1 MSRKESSFIYSITG
15 KPSNLQATN
24 VTSQSCLTTKEIT
37 SSANLISSVYKCLCS
52 NINTVKKRRCD
63 FSHEILLIIMMNV
76 QWDNIGLLL
85 FRILNKSSES
95 IKNSRI
101 LNTSLVSRSSSYFVN
116 VTMTLIVRDQ
126 SNTENDIGSALFW
139 TKNLVYLSVGTV
151 VIAALV
157 TFLAV
162 VFWCSKQQKTSKLK
176 SQPSELTAFSTN
188 AINVKTPRPKE
199 IKLFPIV
206 PKLVQPGSPSL
217 ILPTIEKNENLTD
230 TFNTDAYSTAGSS
243 SSSVAAATK
252 KFRKKN
258 LLERRGSNNSLTISI
273 APKHRLINS
282 PPADCPPDEYLLTAT
297 RKLTIDELHK
307 HAQDA
312 RSLYHEFWTI
322 PTNHLEKLRICGAGT
337 KNRYGTIIANEHS
350 RVKLPELSGD
360 PLSSYINANY
370 VKGFPDESRTF
381 IATQGPLANTIID
394 FYRMIWQEH
403 VPVVVMITRLF
414 EKNKAKCERY
424 LPDSR
429 SNQYGPFQVH
439 VKSVSHQSDYEIR
452 RLIIEFENEQREV
465 EHYWYTAWPDQSCPD
480 VTHPLIELVKKVE
493 MSRIELNNTNKAVGP
508 VVVHCSAGIGRTGCF
523 IALSNGIKQLD
534 NEHIVDFVRILC
546 DLRRDR
552 GGMIQ
557 TNDQYQF
564 VYQALSEYAR
574 TLQSSAS

>member
-1 MSRKESSFIYSITG
+1 MEIESPTICCAYWS
-15 KPSNLQATN
+15 KPAS
-24 VTSQSCLTTKEIT
+24 
-37 SSANLISSVYKCLCS
+37 
-52 NINTVKKRRCD
+52 
-63 FSHEILLIIMMNV
+63 
-76 QWDNIGLLL
+76 LL
-85 FRILNKSSES
+85 FKR
-95 IKNSRI
+95 
-101 LNTSLVSRSSSYFVN
+101 
-116 VTMTLIVRDQ
+116 
-126 SNTENDIGSALFW
+126 
-139 TKNLVYLSVGTV
+139 
-151 VIAALV
+151 
-157 TFLAV
+157 
-162 VFWCSKQQKTSKLK
+162 
-176 SQPSELTAFSTN
+176 
-188 AINVKTPRPKE
+188 
-199 IKLFPIV
+199 
-206 PKLVQPGSPSL
+206 
-217 ILPTIEKNENLTD
+217 
-230 TFNTDAYSTAGSS
+230 
-243 SSSVAAATK
+243 
-252 KFRKKN
+252 
-258 LLERRGSNNSLTISI
+258 RRGSNNSLTISI
-273 APKHRLINS
+273 TPKHRLISS

-312 RSLYHEFWTI
+312 RLLYHEFWTI

-370 VKGFPDESRTF
+370 VNGYPNEYQTF

-403 VPVVVMITRLF
+403 VPVIVMITRLY

-424 LPDSR
+424 IPDSG

-480 VTHPLIELVKKVE
+480 VAQPLIELVKNVE
-493 MSRIELNNTNKAVGP
+493 KTRIELTDTNKHSGP
-508 VVVHCSAGIGRTGCF
+508 IVVHCSAGIGRTGCF

-534 NEHIVDFVRILC
+534 KEHTIDIVRILC

-574 TLQSSAS
+574 TLQSSS